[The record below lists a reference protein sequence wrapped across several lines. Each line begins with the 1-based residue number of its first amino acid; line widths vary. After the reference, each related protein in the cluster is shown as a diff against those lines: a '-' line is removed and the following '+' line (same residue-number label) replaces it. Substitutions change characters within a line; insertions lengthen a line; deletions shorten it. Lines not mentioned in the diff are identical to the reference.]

1 MRVAFCI
8 LVMSFIPAWVSAQEF
23 RGTILGRVSDPSG
36 AVVAGASVAVRN
48 VATNATLRA
57 TTNEA
62 GNYQVP
68 FLLPGNYAVTVEMA
82 GFKKIE
88 QENVR
93 VSTNEQITLDFTLEL
108 GATTESVKVTDSAPL
123 LTTANADLGQVIDN
137 RYVGMVSVSLSRN
150 ILNLKNLAPGV
161 TGETGT
167 YTSSAQANFSI
178 AGGGSGQG
186 RNEVIID
193 GMPNTTAGGTIGF
206 LPSLDSV
213 EEVKVHNTMFD
224 AAYGHS
230 NGGAISITTRGGT
243 NDVHGAAYWVKRFQS
258 LYANSWNNNRLGLPR
273 PPVEYQQRGY
283 TVGGPVWIP
292 KLYNGRNRT
301 FFSTSLERDHD
312 PRELTRQARVPTDLE
327 RQGDFSRTINRLGG
341 AFAIFD
347 PATTVVSGNTA
358 TRQPFAGGRIPT
370 SRINP
375 IGAAVMSKL
384 PAPNSGTSTQL
395 AAFNWAASK
404 TYSVDQNQVGARI
417 DHVISDK
424 QRLFGRIGFLDRLQ
438 NAEDLF
444 FGATSYPGSGGTD
457 LGSLFRRRINLSL
470 DDTYIVSPSLVGSL
484 RIGVLSY
491 TSETNVGA
499 PGADPA
505 DLRLPDVIVAN
516 QAVRGWSNFDMGE
529 NLPAIGASQSFS
541 REMVY
546 SLLSTWTKLSGKHAT
561 KFGVDYRLARNS
573 NVSPGGN
580 AVGSFTTSPTFTQ
593 SDPFNRVAANTSG
606 SGMASM
612 LLGLADSGSFG
623 YNSPTSIQNHYAG
636 LFIQDDWKITNRLT
650 LNLGLRYE
658 FETPYTER
666 FNRNSYRFDE
676 RATLPVRVPGLDL
689 RGGILFAGVDGNP
702 RAVSPDRNNFGPRV
716 GFAYS
721 PFRRTVIRGGYGM
734 FYTTVSLNTGFFG
747 ALNVFNAQTS
757 FVGTL
762 DNGATPFTTVSN
774 PYPSGLQRPIGS
786 SVGLLAQIG
795 DTLAFFDDRRVNPYN
810 QQWQFSV
817 QQELPA
823 SILFEVAYMGM
834 HSLKQIESFNLNERP
849 DQFLALGRAE
859 NNPVPNPFLN
869 VFPSTSTLG
878 RGATLTQS
886 RFWVRFPQ
894 YTTLTLNGAPTGRAL
909 YHSMQM
915 KVDKRFSHG
924 LNFLFTY
931 TFSRTMDNNTTSV
944 INPRRYRAVSP
955 FDHKHVARVAF
966 TYQFPFQFAGGGM
979 NRLWRQVAGG
989 WASSGFVT
997 FATGTPLSVSHAN
1010 GRPLRISNP
1019 ALSGSIVNRLGDQ
1032 RDASGRVTNPFFN
1045 TSAFLPLVDQ
1055 FQVTPEPPTIDEL
1068 RAPGT
1073 RSLNLALF
1081 KNFMIRERMKLEA
1094 RMEATGATNT
1104 PQFGAPGTN
1113 MNQSATFGVINSAG
1127 GNRAM
1132 QATLRFIF

>member
-1 MRVAFCI
+1 MRTIRVSV
-8 LVMSFIPAWVSAQEF
+8 LSLLLPAMLLAQEY
-23 RGTILGRVSDPSG
+23 RGTILGRVADPSG
-36 AVVAGASVAVRN
+36 AVVAGAVVSVRN
-48 VATNATLRA
+48 LATNSTTRSA
-57 TTNEA
+57 TNES

-68 FLLPGNYAVTVEMA
+68 FLLPGNYMVSVELS

-88 QENVR
+88 RDNVR
-93 VSTNEQITLDFTLEL
+93 VSTNEQITLDFTLEI
-108 GATTESVKVTDSAPL
+108 GATSESIKVTDSAPL
-123 LTTANADLGQVIDN
+123 LSTANADLGQVIDN

-186 RNEVIID
+186 RNEIIVD

-206 LPSLDSV
+206 LPSIDSV
-213 EEVKVHNTMFD
+213 EEVKVHTTMFD

-230 NGGAISITTRGGT
+230 NAGAISITTRGGT
-243 NDVHGAAYWVKRFQS
+243 NDLHGAAYLVKRFQS

-273 PPVEYQQRGY
+273 PPVEYQQWGY

-327 RQGDFSRTINRLGG
+327 KQGDFSRTINRQGG

-347 PATTVVSGNTA
+347 PATTVVTGNTA

-370 SRINP
+370 SRISP

-395 AAFNWAASK
+395 AAFNWALSK
-404 TYSVDQNQVGARI
+404 TYSVDQKQVGARV
-417 DHVISDK
+417 DHVVSDK
-424 QRLFGRIGFLDRLQ
+424 QRIFGRIGFLDRLQ

-444 FGATSYPGSGGTD
+444 YGATSYPGSGGTD
-457 LGSLFRRRINLSL
+457 LGTLFRRRINLSL
-470 DDTYIVSPSLVGSL
+470 DDTYIVSPSLVGSVRL
-484 RIGVLSY
+484 GVLSY
-491 TSETNVGA
+491 SSNSTGGA
-499 PGADPA
+499 AGADPA
-505 DLRLPDVIVAN
+505 DLQLPNIIVAN

-546 SLLSTWTKLSGKHAT
+546 SLLTTWTKLSGRHAT
-561 KFGVDYRLARNS
+561 KFGADYRLARNS

-580 AVGSFTTSPTFTQ
+580 AVGSFVTGPTFTQ
-593 SDPFNRVAANTSG
+593 SDPFNRNAANTSG

-612 LLGLADSGSFG
+612 LLGLADSGNFG
-623 YNSPTSIQNHYAG
+623 YNSPTSIQNHYLG
-636 LFIQDDWKITNRLT
+636 LFVQDDWKITNRLT

-658 FETPYTER
+658 IEMPYTER
-666 FNRNSYRFDE
+666 YDRNSYRFDE
-676 RATLPVRVPGLDL
+676 SATLPVRVPGLNL

-702 RAVSPDRNNFGPRV
+702 RAIRPDRNNIGPRI

-721 PFRRTVIRGGYGM
+721 PFRKTVIRGGYGV
-734 FYTTVSLNTGFFG
+734 FFTTISLNTGFFG
-747 ALNVFNAQTS
+747 TLNVFNAQTS
-757 FVGTL
+757 FVGTI
-762 DNGATPFTTVSN
+762 DNGATPFTTVAN
-774 PYPSGLQRPIGS
+774 PYPSGLQQPVGN

-795 DTLAFFDDRRVNPYN
+795 DTLAFFDDKRVNPYN

-823 SILFEVAYMGM
+823 STLLEVAYMGM
-834 HSLKQIESFNLNERP
+834 HSLKQLENFNLNERP
-849 DQFLALGRAE
+849 DSFLALGRAE
-859 NNPVPNPFLN
+859 NNAVPNPFLN
-869 VFPSTSTLG
+869 VFPATSTLG
-878 RGATLTQS
+878 RGATVTQS
-886 RFWVRFPQ
+886 RLWVRFPQ
-894 YTTLTLNGAPTGRAL
+894 YTTLTMNGAPTGRAL

-915 KVDKRFSHG
+915 KVDKRLSHG
-924 LNFLFTY
+924 LNVLFTY
-931 TFSRTMDNNTTSV
+931 TFSRTMDNNTTSI
-944 INPRRYRAVSP
+944 INPRFYRAVSP
-955 FDHKHVARVAF
+955 FDQKHVARVAF
-966 TYQFPFQFAGGGM
+966 TYQFPFQFSGNGL

-989 WASSGFVT
+989 WATSGFVT
-997 FATGTPLSVSHAN
+997 FASGTPLSVSHAN

-1019 ALSGSIVNRLGDQ
+1019 ALSGPIVDRLGDKV
-1032 RDASGRVTNPFFN
+1032 DSTGRVTNPYFN
-1045 TSAFLPLVDQ
+1045 PSAFLPLADQ
-1055 FQVTPEPPTIDEL
+1055 YVITPEPPVLDEL

-1081 KNFMIRERMKLEA
+1081 KNFAIREHMKLEA

-1104 PQFGAPGTN
+1104 PNFGAPGTN
-1113 MNQSATFGVINSAG
+1113 MNQAATFGVINSAG